1 MDGQTEMADRSLI
14 GASQAA
20 QSLSGWSEVGGRD
33 AIHKRFVFPDFRAA
47 FAFMTKVAEFAERTD
62 HHPEWSNVYNRVE
75 VELTTHDAG
84 GVTELDVQLALFMD
98 AAADSSNKT

>member
-1 MDGQTEMADRSLI
+1 MVDRIRI
-14 GASQAA
+14 GAKAA
-20 QSLSGWSEVGGRD
+20 VQSLSGWSAAADRD
-33 AIHKRFVFPDFRAA
+33 AIRKRFDFPDFKAA
-47 FAFMTKVAEFAERTD
+47 FAFMTRVAAFADQTD

-98 AAADSSNKT
+98 AAADSSKKA